1 MKKTRVFPLLALF
14 ASLLV
19 ATAGF
24 AQGDLKF
31 KTDLHDF
38 GTIEEGVQ
46 ATYKFEFTNV
56 GTEPVIVS
64 NVQASCGCTTP
75 SWTKEPVLPGKKGE
89 ITASYNS
96 NGRPNAFNKTITV
109 TSNAKTPSV
118 VLTLKGVVNPKGAQ
132 VTPVVPV
139 KSAPAPSPEEL
150 KKSPVGVLNKT
161 QHNFGKLEK
170 GQSVTHK
177 FTLMN
182 TGLAD
187 LKIEQIQ
194 SACNCVSYQLAKP
207 TVKAGETAQLELRY
221 APRKANPGLGNEVVT
236 LYTNDLNK
244 PTLQVTLQANVVE
257 SLASQSALKEQK
269 PAVPFK

>member
-1 MKKTRVFPLLALF
+1 MKKTRVFPALTLFACLLA
-14 ASLLV
+14 
-19 ATAGF
+19 ATTGL
-24 AQGDLKF
+24 AQGELKF

-46 ATYKFEFTNV
+46 ATHKFEFTNV

-118 VLTLKGVVNPKGAQ
+118 VLTLKGVVNPKVQ
-132 VTPVVPV
+132 VSPAPVVPV
-139 KSAPAPSPEEL
+139 KSAPSPDEL
-150 KKSPVGVLNKT
+150 KKSPTCVLNKT

-170 GQSVTHK
+170 GQNVTPK
-177 FTLMN
+177 VTLMN
-182 TGLAD
+182 TGLTD
-187 LKIEQIQ
+187 LKIEQIA
-194 SACNCVSYQLAKP
+194 SACNCVSHKLAKP
-207 TVKAGETAQLELRY
+207 TVKAGETAELELRY
-221 APRKANPGLGNEVVT
+221 APRKANAAGNELVT

>member
-1 MKKTRVFPLLALF
+1 MKKTRLFPLLALF

-56 GTEPVIVS
+56 GTEPVVIS
-64 NVQASCGCTTP
+64 NVQPSCGCTTP
-75 SWTKEPVLPGKKGE
+75 TWTKEPVLPGKKGE

-109 TSNAKTPSV
+109 TSNAKTPSL
-118 VLTLKGVVNPKGAQ
+118 VLTLKGVVNPKGVQA
-132 VTPVVPV
+132 TPVVPV
-139 KSAPAPSPEEL
+139 KSAPSPEEL
-150 KKSPVGVLNKT
+150 KKSPTGVLNKT

-182 TGLAD
+182 TGLTD
-187 LKIEQIQ
+187 LKVEQIA
-194 SACNCVSYQLAKP
+194 SACNCVSHKLSKP
-207 TVKAGETAQLELRY
+207 TVKAGETAELELRY
-221 APRKANPGLGNEVVT
+221 APRKANSGAGNEMVT

-244 PTLQVTLQANVVE
+244 PMLQMTLQANVVE